1 MKRNTQEVG
10 ITKAEIKVAETI
22 PLELSNGILLKN
34 DDLQ

>member
-1 MKRNTQEVG
+1 MKRNTQEAG
-10 ITKAEIKVAETI
+10 ITKAELKVVAII